1 MDQIDRAILVQL
13 QENAR
18 ISNVELATAVGLS
31 PSACLRR
38 VTLLESPASSTATRS

>member
-1 MDQIDRAILVQL
+1 MDRIDRAILVQL

-31 PSACLRR
+31 PSACSSRD
-38 VTLLESPASSTATRS
+38 ASRKSGVIDGYHAS